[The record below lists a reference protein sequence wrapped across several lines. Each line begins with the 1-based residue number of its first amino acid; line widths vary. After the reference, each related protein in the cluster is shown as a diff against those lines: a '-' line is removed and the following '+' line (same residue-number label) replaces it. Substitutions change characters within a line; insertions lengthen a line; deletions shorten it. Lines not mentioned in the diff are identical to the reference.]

1 MIFQTFNN
9 DIDKSIAKIG
19 LFNKSIWAMKQDFKH
34 GNGLAF
40 SIFGG
45 QGVTAKDKQA
55 ILDFNTQLQNGVK
68 PAKAWATT
76 MANCSIA
83 AQNQTRQCLKAKGSL
98 TEHANGLETMTV
110 GAKAGQAALRGLSI
124 AGNMLVMWGISVAIQ
139 TAVKWI
145 DKFVHSAEYAEKAI
159 KAATDSAKS
168 FSDSIK
174 DIQKETVFVF
184 FRGRRLQG

>member
-1 MIFQTFNN
+1 MFKVNQKAKTPATPHSRKCCFSTKQQKSISTIDKKYSMIFQTFNN

-34 GNGLAF
+34 GNRLAF

-45 QGVTAKDKQA
+45 QSVTAKDRQA

-98 TEHANGLETMTV
+98 TELANGLETATI
-110 GAKAGQAALRGLSI
+110 GAKASQVALRGLAI
-124 AGNMLVMWGISVAIQ
+124 AGNMLAMWGISVAIQ
-139 TAVKWI
+139 
-145 DKFVHSAEYAEKAI
+145 
-159 KAATDSAKS
+159 
-168 FSDSIK
+168 
-174 DIQKETVFVF
+174 
-184 FRGRRLQG
+184 